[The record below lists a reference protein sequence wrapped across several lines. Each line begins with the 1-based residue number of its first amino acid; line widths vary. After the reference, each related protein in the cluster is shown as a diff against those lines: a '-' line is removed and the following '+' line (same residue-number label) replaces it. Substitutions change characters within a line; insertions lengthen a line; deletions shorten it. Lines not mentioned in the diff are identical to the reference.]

1 MVFRTT
7 TAASILDAPRENI
20 ERLADLSAREK
31 SMDDMQKEIVEL
43 FSEEPTDLRR
53 KTLKTSLGFKSA
65 WLLLAEHLRDVE
77 QSKSFKDWG
86 FGTFTAYC
94 QDELVLNRSV
104 ARKLIRGLQW
114 LEDEAPEY
122 KPSADSRSPKTNLPK
137 PVPDFD
143 TVNVLARGLR
153 ESEEK
158 RVPYEKYQE
167 IRAAALEGASLNQV
181 RKDLRDAV
189 PEDIRKLEDDPVRH
203 IKRALS
209 EVEKALT
216 RWSQDAPSDDATV
229 KAARVR
235 DGLFEL
241 VSTFEGSEDE

>member
-1 MVFRTT
+1 MT
-7 TAASILDAPRENI
+7 
-20 ERLADLSAREK
+20 
-31 SMDDMQKEIVEL
+31 DMRSEIVEL

-77 QSKSFKDWG
+77 ESRSFKDWG
-86 FGTFTAYC
+86 FGTFSAYC
-94 QDELVLNRSV
+94 QDELVINRSV

-114 LEDEAPEY
+114 LEEEAPEY
-122 KPSADSRSPKTNLPK
+122 KPSRDSRSPDTNLPK

-158 RVPYEKYQE
+158 RVPYERYQE
-167 IRAAALEGASLNQV
+167 IRDAALDGASLNQV

-189 PEDIRKLEDDPVRH
+189 PEEIRKQEDDPVRH

-209 EVEKALT
+209 EVEKALM
-216 RWSQDAPSDDATV
+216 RWAEEAPSGDTTV
-229 KAARVR
+229 KAAQVR

-241 VSTFEGSEDE
+241 VSEFEGSEDEDEDV

>member
-1 MVFRTT
+1 
-7 TAASILDAPRENI
+7 
-20 ERLADLSAREK
+20 
-31 SMDDMQKEIVEL
+31 MDDMQREIVEL
-43 FSEEPTDLRR
+43 FSEEPEDLRR

-77 QSKSFKDWG
+77 QSSAFKDWG

-94 QDELVLNRSV
+94 QEELVLNRSV

-114 LEDEAPEY
+114 LEEEAPEF
-122 KPSADSRSPKTNLPK
+122 KPSPDTRSPETNLPR

-158 RVPYEKYQE
+158 RVPYERYKE
-167 IRAAALEGASLNQV
+167 IRDSALDGSASLSQV
-181 RKDLRDAV
+181 RKDLREAV
-189 PEDIRKLEDDPVRH
+189 PEEIRKQEDDPVRH

-216 RWSQDAPSDDATV
+216 RWSEEAPSDDATV
-229 KAARVR
+229 KAAQVR

-241 VSTFEGSEDE
+241 VSTFEGSGDDEP